1 MAVCRDKRLWRM
13 EARIVDS
20 AVSCVT
26 IHKNLKTGSQERENY
41 FQDWSILSGNEDES

>member
-1 MAVCRDKRLWRM
+1 M

-26 IHKNLKTGSQERENY
+26 ILENSQTGSQERENY
-41 FQDWSILSGNEDES
+41 FQDWFIFSGKDDEDEKLKMLH